1 MRNAAAI
8 TQGGLGLFFIFTLI
22 TLYAWYA
29 EHDHETLYRAE
40 IMEHI
45 VDPCYTE
52 AAKMLYGKMTP
63 AGKHGVVAKKR
74 GGTTME
80 QREHFKILEGEIAM
94 LKTICTHLLVK
105 QYSNDKRG
113 LLATL
118 DLLEALPIL
127 EELNPDAMR
136 TLDQCFKDFCEPIR
150 KNVK

>member
-1 MRNAAAI
+1 
-8 TQGGLGLFFIFTLI
+8 
-22 TLYAWYA
+22 
-29 EHDHETLYRAE
+29 
-40 IMEHI
+40 
-45 VDPCYTE
+45 
-52 AAKMLYGKMTP
+52 
-63 AGKHGVVAKKR
+63 
-74 GGTTME
+74 ME
-80 QREHFKILEGEIAM
+80 QSEHFKILEGEIAM

-118 DLLEALPIL
+118 DLLESLPIL